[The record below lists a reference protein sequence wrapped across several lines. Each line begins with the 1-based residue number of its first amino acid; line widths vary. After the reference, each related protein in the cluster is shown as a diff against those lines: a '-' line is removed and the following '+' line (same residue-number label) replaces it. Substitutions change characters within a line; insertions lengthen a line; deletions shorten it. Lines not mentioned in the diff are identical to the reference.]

1 MESKYRPGLL
11 LDACNHIVFTVVAS
25 DCLCVSIGRF
35 DYIPDWEKMADAI
48 LEGEWIMLQRRG
60 AMYQVSNSE
69 KKPVEALTTPQANE
83 SAQFAIELALG
94 YWPEW
99 QEEKDLKDAYEPRQA
114 IMLPVEIADA

>member
-69 KKPVEALTTPQANE
+69 KKPVEALT
-83 SAQFAIELALG
+83 ALG

>member
-69 KKPVEALTTPQANE
+69 KKPVEALTTPQAR
-83 SAQFAIELALG
+83 
-94 YWPEW
+94 